1 MQMMAEQFRDG
12 APTSASQAAA
22 TILDGVRENRWRILV
37 GDDAHVLDAEVRADP
52 EHAYEPEFWEKLRA
66 NGTFGTFG

>member
-1 MQMMAEQFRDG
+1 
-12 APTSASQAAA
+12 
-22 TILDGVRENRWRILV
+22 LDGVRENRWRILV